1 MSGQVYDP
9 NASNASGRGKTNYAY
24 GTSIMLTCPKGRQG
38 GSYVEEA
45 GGMKMLDQRV
55 KTNA

>member
-1 MSGQVYDP
+1 MIQMRQMSQAGEKQ
-9 NASNASGRGKTNYAY
+9 TMH
-24 GTSIMLTCPKGRQG
+24 GTSMMLTCPKGRRG
-38 GSYVEEA
+38 GGYVEEA

>member
-24 GTSIMLTCPKGRQG
+24 GTSMMLTCPKGRQG
-38 GSYVEEA
+38 GGYVEEDENV
-45 GGMKMLDQRV
+45 GSKSQD
-55 KTNA
+55 